1 MVLSDPNRSPRSVRR
16 RTTLGLAV
24 VAMAF
29 LGAVSTQAMALEFTM
44 FPARDFVEV
53 AGLSDGD
60 VVDVELRRN
69 GQLVGEARDITAW
82 EEAPGAGF
90 LVLVNHPGGPNT
102 CWDQSTPD
110 VVAGD
115 EFRAT
120 VTNGPNIGVTDV
132 ATVADVVVTQP
143 ATLEGDDIVVRGF
156 AQSSP
161 GVPFPLGVVEQRLIH
176 APGGDLFDNGK
187 RRLQAPDGPNA
198 TLAFDGVNWTARYKE
213 LIPADRTE
221 AVEAES
227 RILHLGDPDPNDPL
241 VARDITIYEFGVP
254 EGPFD
259 ATCPPLNRGPS
270 LDLTA
275 SSDTGVSSTDNLT
288 RNTTPILSGQRG
300 TLTGGPVINIYDTTS
315 GVPNLIATTNLAG
328 DGTFAVA
335 PTTPLAEGIHVLRAG
350 QVTVPP
356 DETLGPPLAITI
368 DTTAPAA
375 PTIATTTPASP
386 ANDNLPFVNGTAEA
400 GSTVRLFSGTA
411 CAGTPLGNG
420 TAAAFLSPGLQIAV
434 ADDSTTTLSA
444 NADDVAG
451 NTSVCGPSATSY
463 VEVTPKPVIPL
474 VAVTN
479 SSVSISRKNWRV
491 GLRISCDGP
500 VGSVC
505 SGRAS
510 LVVKVR
516 DKKTGK
522 RKDVVLGSKAY
533 SLKGGAKATL
543 QIALNKRG
551 QALLENRTSLKMGV
565 KLVAT
570 AGAGVAKTSTATIT
584 VRAPKK

>member
-1 MVLSDPNRSPRSVRR
+1 M
-16 RTTLGLAV
+16 T
-24 VAMAF
+24 F
-29 LGAVSTQAMALEFTM
+29 LGAVSTQAMALEITM
-44 FPARDFVEV
+44 FPSRDFVTV
-53 AGLSDGD
+53 GALQLGD
-60 VVDVELRRN
+60 VVDVELFRN
-69 GQLVGEARDITAW
+69 GQLIGQARNIAAF
-82 EEAPGAGF
+82 EETPGDG
-90 LVLVNHPGGPNT
+90 LPVVLVNHPSAPAAPDK
-102 CWDQSTPD
+102 CWEVSTPD

-115 EFRAT
+115 TFRAT
-120 VTNGPNIGVTDV
+120 VTSGPDAGTIDT
-132 ATVADVVVTQP
+132 ATVADVAVTEP
-143 ATLEGDDIVVRGF
+143 PINENGDIVVKGY
-156 AQSSP
+156 AQSAP
-161 GVPFPLGVVEQRLIH
+161 DVPVPLIDIEQRLIH
-176 APGGDLFDNGK
+176 APGGLFDNVGFPQPNRK
-187 RRLQAPDGPNA
+187 IFAPDGPNR
-198 TLAFDGVNWTARYKE
+198 TLVFDAPGSVHWTARYKS
-213 LIPADRTE
+213 LSGGDRV
-221 AVEAES
+221 AALQAEP
-227 RILHLGDPDPNDPL
+227 RILHFADPDPNDPA
-241 VARDITIYEFGVP
+241 VARDLTIFEFGVA

-259 ATCPPLNRGPS
+259 PALCPPLNRGPS

-275 SSDTGVSSTDNLT
+275 TSDTGASATDNLT
-288 RNTTPILSGQRG
+288 RNSSPTLSGQRG
-300 TLTGGPVINIYDTTS
+300 TLAGGPVINVYDTT
-315 GVPNLIATTNLAG
+315 GGAQNLIATTSLAS
-328 DGTFAVA
+328 DGSFTVA
-335 PTTPLAEGIHVLRAG
+335 PTTVLTEGIHILRAG
-350 QVTVPP
+350 QVTVGP

-386 ANDNLPFVNGTAEA
+386 ANDNLPFVKGTAEA

-522 RKDVVLGSKAY
+522 RKDVVLGSKDY

-543 QIALNKRG
+543 QITLNKRG
-551 QALLENRTSLKMGV
+551 QTLLENRTSLKMRV

-570 AGAGVAKTSTATIT
+570 AGAGVATTSRSTIT